1 MGRDHLTVLWRAEI
15 LVSIHAPTWGAT
27 RADCWLSGLN
37 RFQSTR
43 PRGARRDAL
52 TSPTLVK
59 SSFNPRAHVGRDLV
73 YFLFVPLQRVSI
85 HAPTWGATPAR
96 QQDLRGRAV
105 SIHAPTWG
113 ATNKVTDTFVCSK
126 FQSTRPRGA
135 RRTICA
141 YGVRCTCF
149 NPRAHVGRDPVFLR
163 STSLSLS
170 FNPRA
175 HVGRDSSVCG
185 AALPSWSFNPRA
197 HVGRDHLDVR
207 LPFVRCRVSI
217 HAPTWGATP
226 EILGRGRHNVFQ
238 STRPRGAR
246 LM

>member
-113 ATNKVTDTFVCSK
+113 ATEAAGVV
-126 FQSTRPRGA
+126 RG
-135 RRTICA
+135 
-141 YGVRCTCF
+141 
-149 NPRAHVGRDPVFLR
+149 RA
-163 STSLSLS
+163 
-170 FNPRA
+170 
-175 HVGRDSSVCG
+175 
-185 AALPSWSFNPRA
+185 
-197 HVGRDHLDVR
+197 
-207 LPFVRCRVSI
+207 RVSI
-217 HAPTWGATP
+217 HAPTWGATNHYIMSAPNP
-226 EILGRGRHNVFQ
+226 EFQSTRPRGARLSPHSFKDYIHVFQ

-246 LM
+246 LVDFVFSTLVSVFQSTRPRGARHS